1 MTASIAS
8 GPRLCEVLRQF
19 RWAARLELKAVA
31 ADIGISDS
39 VLSRFERGENIAGE
53 SLIKIVRWLLS
64 DAAPAVEPQQS
75 LLMIENQREAT

>member
-1 MTASIAS
+1 MSA
-8 GPRLCEVLRQF
+8 PRLCSVIASW
-19 RWAARLELKAVA
+19 RWAARLELKTVA

-64 DAAPAVEPQQS
+64 DAAPVVEPRQP
-75 LLMIENQREAT
+75 LLMIEGKVS